1 VRAQLD
7 AVWYVDIDGDLRRER
22 LAARHMRYGR
32 TAEQARDWVLRTDE
46 PNALLVE
53 ASKVRADLVLR

>member
-1 VRAQLD
+1 
-7 AVWYVDIDGDLRRER
+7 
-22 LAARHMRYGR
+22 MRYGR